1 MKIRLAAACMLLA
14 ALTACGV
21 APEDEGYEYGQT
33 LDPLP
38 GIPLLDGLSN
48 GQRAAC
54 AAEAVIRYQED
65 TDQEAF
71 HDGCLKGARRY

>member
-1 MKIRLAAACMLLA
+1 MKIRLAAAGVLLI

-21 APEDEGYEYGQT
+21 APEDQGYEFGKT

-38 GIPLLDGLSN
+38 GIPLMDGLSN

-71 HDGCLKGARRY
+71 FGGCLKGARRY